1 MISEKCWPKLTAF
14 RLDIWMVTDMQSEQS
29 IQNEI
34 LVHLSKSGYTVFRT
48 NAGKVRTDSGGVIK
62 LLPKGHFDIYGY
74 NPNDQTVFYIEVK
87 NEKGKARPEQ
97 ISFHKKLTK
106 DNVVHGIARSKEQAL
121 KIVEEKLVGYGF

>member
-1 MISEKCWPKLTAF
+1 
-14 RLDIWMVTDMQSEQS
+14 MQSEQS

-34 LVHLSKSGYTVFRT
+34 LIELSKIGYKAFRT

-87 NEKGKARPEQ
+87 NVKGKARPEQ
-97 ISFHKKLTK
+97 IKFHQVLKK
-106 DNVVHGIARSKEQAL
+106 DNIVHGIARSAVEAVE
-121 KIVEEKLVGYGF
+121 IVEKKMIGYGF